1 LIGYSQGAALVKE
14 AMERNLAIKEVAL
27 EKAENETL
35 KHRNEDRPVTTFEIK
50 AALSDLRKLTEGG
63 IVGEG
68 GGG

>member
-1 LIGYSQGAALVKE
+1 
-14 AMERNLAIKEVAL
+14 MERNLAIKEVAL

-63 IVGEG
+63 IAGEG